1 MDLPHQHNR
10 NINMTKQQIKKIIDA
25 SNDQAIIEADI
36 NLYESDIKQQATA
49 FLAKIATESK
59 RQKRSKIKL
68 VAILES

>member
-1 MDLPHQHNR
+1 MNKQH
-10 NINMTKQQIKKIIDA
+10 IKKVIDA
-25 SNDQAIIEADI
+25 VNDQSVIEADV
-36 NLYESDIKQQATA
+36 NLYESDIRTQAAA

>member
-1 MDLPHQHNR
+1 MN
-10 NINMTKQQIKKIIDA
+10 KQVIKKIIDV
-25 SNDQAIIEADI
+25 SSYKAIIEVDV
-36 NLYESDIKQQATA
+36 NLYQSDIRTQAAA